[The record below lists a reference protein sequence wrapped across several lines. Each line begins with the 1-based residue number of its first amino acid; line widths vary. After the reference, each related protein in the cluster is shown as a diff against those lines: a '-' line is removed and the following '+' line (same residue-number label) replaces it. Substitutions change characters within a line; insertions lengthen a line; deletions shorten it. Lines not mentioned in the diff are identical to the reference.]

1 MSVTAPAA
9 LPPTVAELQS
19 WSRVDF
25 SSLDDPYTDDDLGRL
40 ITGACAYLTAITG
53 RAMDGTMP
61 PPLVPIAQ
69 DAIRLRVEQIGFQ
82 GETDYVET
90 ASDDLIQSFSAGG
103 YSETRK
109 EPGRLRYTGATTGIP
124 AINDNSA
131 LNMDIWLLMTPDM
144 QDYWRYIIQGTGGPA
159 LETTEAD
166 WGNYDGL
173 YPYGYGVGAFRS
185 GVYDAS
191 VWGA

>member
-1 MSVTAPAA
+1 MSVTPAV
-9 LPPTVAELQS
+9 LPPTVDDLKS

-25 SSLDDPYTDDDLGRL
+25 SSLDDPFTDDDLQNLLNR
-40 ITGACAYLTAITG
+40 TCAYLTSVTG
-53 RAMDGTMP
+53 RPMDSTMP
-61 PPLVPIAQ
+61 TNLVPIAQ
-69 DAIRLRVEQIGFQ
+69 DAIQLRVEQIGFQ
-82 GETDYVET
+82 EQTDYVET
-90 ASDDLIQSFSAGG
+90 SSDDLIQSFSAGG

-131 LNMDIWLLMTPDM
+131 LNMDIWLLMTPEM
-144 QDYWRYIIQGTGGPA
+144 QDYWRYIIQGTGGPSF
-159 LETTEAD
+159 EVTEAD

-173 YPYGYGVGAFRS
+173 YPYSYGVGAFRS
-185 GVYDAS
+185 GVVDAS